1 MKLINI
7 VSRLIS
13 FSIFTYF
20 NNSLVENFSI
30 NSVKNIAFL
39 FLESILLL
47 FFLSVDDER
56 DKKYREVCSQNINF
70 YNQMLKL
77 QDTIDEL
84 HKEKKEIETNIR
96 KKFQATLLEY
106 QKNVKKCIFPF
117 CINDIPYGDPM
128 DNKNNICN
136 EHSKYKTDE
145 CVICFEKFE
154 ENDYPLK
161 CGHWIHDRCLK
172 LTEINKCSL
181 CKEENIYF

>member
-56 DKKYREVCSQNINF
+56 DKKYREICSQNVNF
-70 YNQMLKL
+70 YNQILKL
-77 QDTIDEL
+77 QETIDEL

-96 KKFQATLLEY
+96 EKFQTTLLEY
-106 QKNVKKCIFPF
+106 QKKVNKCIFPF
-117 CINDIPYGDPM
+117 CINESEY
-128 DNKNNICN
+128 NVCN

-145 CVICFEKFE
+145 CVICFEKFDE
-154 ENDYPLK
+154 KDYPLK
-161 CGHWIHDRCLK
+161 CGHWIHYGCLK
-172 LTEINKCSL
+172 LTGLNKCVL
-181 CKEENIYF
+181 CKEENLYF